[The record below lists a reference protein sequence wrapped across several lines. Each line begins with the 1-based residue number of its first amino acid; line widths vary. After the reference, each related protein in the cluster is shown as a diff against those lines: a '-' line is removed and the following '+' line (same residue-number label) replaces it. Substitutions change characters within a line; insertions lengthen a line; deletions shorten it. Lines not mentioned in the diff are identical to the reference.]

1 MPTDAHQERSTNE
14 PPTTDR
20 KKSLREF
27 QARLSERLRQ
37 AATGTAPSARLGV
50 QVGARRLLVEL
61 SEAGEVVP
69 LPSSIAPVPLTC
81 EWFRGLV
88 NLRGSLYAVS
98 DLARFAGDSFTPVTR
113 DARLIAF
120 APRLGLNGAIVVARM
135 LGLQNTDGM
144 SAADGA
150 EQAATGVTT
159 GVTTE
164 AATEAAAGVAEAGAG
179 AGMDDPRP
187 AWLGADW
194 IDAEGRRWT
203 ELSLAR
209 LAADDRFLAVG
220 R

>member
-1 MPTDAHQERSTNE
+1 MPTDAHQDRSTNE

-69 LPSSIAPVPLTC
+69 LPSSIAPVPLTR

-135 LGLQNTDGM
+135 LGLQNTDAM

-150 EQAATGVTT
+150 EPASVATGVA
-159 GVTTE
+159 TE
-164 AATEAAAGVAEAGAG
+164 AATEADAVAGI
-179 AGMDDPRP
+179 DDPRP

>member
-150 EQAATGVTT
+150 GQVATGA
-159 GVTTE
+159 TTE
-164 AATEAAAGVAEAGAG
+164 APVDVAAAHAG

>member
-1 MPTDAHQERSTNE
+1 MPTDAHQDRSTNE

-69 LPSSIAPVPLTC
+69 LPSSIAPVPLTR

-135 LGLQNTDGM
+135 LGLQNTDAM

-150 EQAATGVTT
+150 EPAATGAA
-159 GVTTE
+159 TE
-164 AATEAAAGVAEAGAG
+164 VATEAADAGAG
-179 AGMDDPRP
+179 AGIDDPRP

>member
-1 MPTDAHQERSTNE
+1 MPTDAHQDRSTNE

-69 LPSSIAPVPLTC
+69 LPSSIAPVPLTR

-135 LGLQNTDGM
+135 LGLQNTDAM

-150 EQAATGVTT
+150 EPAATGV
-159 GVTTE
+159 
-164 AATEAAAGVAEAGAG
+164 ATEVATGAVEAGAG
-179 AGMDDPRP
+179 AGIDDPRP

>member
-159 GVTTE
+159 
-164 AATEAAAGVAEAGAG
+164 EAAAGVAEADAG

>member
-1 MPTDAHQERSTNE
+1 MPTDAHQDRSTNE

-98 DLARFAGDSFTPVTR
+98 DLARVAGDSFTPVTR

-159 GVTTE
+159 
-164 AATEAAAGVAEAGAG
+164 EAAAGVAEAGAG

>member
-1 MPTDAHQERSTNE
+1 MPTDAHQDRSTNE

-69 LPSSIAPVPLTC
+69 LPSSIAPVPLTR

-135 LGLQNTDGM
+135 LGLQNTDAM
-144 SAADGA
+144 SASDGA
-150 EQAATGVTT
+150 EQAE
-159 GVTTE
+159 TE
-164 AATEAAAGVAEAGAG
+164 VAAEVAEADAG